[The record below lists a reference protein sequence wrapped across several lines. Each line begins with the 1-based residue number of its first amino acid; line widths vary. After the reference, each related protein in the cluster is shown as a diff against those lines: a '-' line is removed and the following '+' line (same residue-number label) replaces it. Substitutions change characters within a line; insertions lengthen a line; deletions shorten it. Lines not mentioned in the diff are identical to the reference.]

1 MVFAS
6 LNPVPLASIIH
17 DDPALA
23 AQLQNILFLKLNEIW
38 RNLDGRQLNPHEK
51 PLNFKCHVA

>member
-17 DDPALA
+17 DDPALGSTITKYTISKIKRDLEKSGWKA
-23 AQLQNILFLKLNEIW
+23 AQS
-38 RNLDGRQLNPHEK
+38 P
-51 PLNFKCHVA
+51 